1 MLPRMSGNQSRLD
14 HSMNIRFSILMPVYN
29 REKYVRQAVES
40 VLSQTFTDFELFAI
54 DDGSTDGS
62 AKILKSFGDR
72 IKLIQQRNQ
81 GPEVARNAGAAL
93 ARGEYLAFLDSDDF
107 LFPSALAI
115 YDRIIRSFD
124 SPPVIL
130 GSDIFY
136 RDGQAIPTES
146 LLPNPLEVFKYR
158 DYISKTIPLTTPN
171 SKIVIKKSVFDE
183 VGGLRNSTP
192 LTFHNDDLYILLKT
206 GTFGPCVVVQ
216 KPYTVAYRM
225 HEENSIKN
233 VRLIAEGVLLLAR
246 SERRGEYPGKSERR
260 WDRYAVLGG
269 RASTWALRYCWRGGQ
284 KKLAL
289 RLLFHT
295 APMVFAAL
303 WNKFLRPFQK
313 PVTPIV
319 LPE

>member
-1 MLPRMSGNQSRLD
+1 MKV
-14 HSMNIRFSILMPVYN
+14 RFSILMPVYN
-29 REKYVRQAVES
+29 RERYVRQAVES
-40 VLSQTFTDFELFAI
+40 VLSQTFTDFEVFAI

-62 AKILKSFGDR
+62 AEILKSFGNR

-93 ARGEYLAFLDSDDF
+93 AQGEYLAFLDSDDF
-107 LFPSALAI
+107 LFPSALAT
-115 YDRIIRSFD
+115 YDRIIRTFD
-124 SPPVIL
+124 SPPLIL
-130 GSDIFY
+130 GSDVFY
-136 RDGQAIPTES
+136 REGRVIPAEAI
-146 LLPNPLEVFKYR
+146 LPNPVEVVQYR

-206 GTFGPCVVVQ
+206 GTYGPCIVVQ

-225 HEENSIKN
+225 HEGNSIKN

-246 SERRGEYPGKSERR
+246 SERLGEYPGGRQRR

-289 RLLFHT
+289 WLLFKT

-303 WNKFLRPFQK
+303 WNKSLRRFHK
-313 PVTPIV
+313 PIAPVV